1 MLKGQWSL
9 LDIQENGRGAP
20 SADKLYQISVY
31 CVSRQELCTSD
42 SESVSAKSLPGPAS
56 GVNVFQFV
64 SSKLSAV
71 TNGPNSAI
79 LGHAEACRS
88 RKEMQARELLV
99 RNVLEEGPQV
109 VEVLDRAMIGAE
121 MIVRDVLS

>member
-1 MLKGQWSL
+1 VLKGQWGL
-9 LDIQENGRGAP
+9 LDVEENGRGTP

-31 CVSRQELCTSD
+31 SVSRQELRASD

-64 SSKLSAV
+64 SRKLSAV

-79 LGHAEACRS
+79 LGHAEA
-88 RKEMQARELLV
+88 
-99 RNVLEEGPQV
+99 
-109 VEVLDRAMIGAE
+109 
-121 MIVRDVLS
+121 